1 MNTKQEDG
9 PGSGGGDVVKQPDK
23 GVGCRLTPDTYQG
36 IARGLI
42 AGRTIVD
49 MAEEFGVAP
58 NTVQSLRQRHMEAI
72 PTPKQRIAYK
82 LGIVAEKACDKM
94 MERLEADEVSER
106 NLPIYAGITLDKQA
120 QLMGDVPVSVVKHIS
135 VKQSTVEELLDRLP
149 RAKVE
154 TNDQLLDSQSGA
166 ITTQTTGAE

>member
-9 PGSGGGDVVKQPDK
+9 PASGDGDVVKQPDK

-94 MERLEADEVSER
+94 AMRLEADEVSER

-120 QLMGDVPVSVVKHIS
+120 QLLGETPVTVVKHIS
-135 VKQSTVEELLDRLP
+135 IKQDTVEDILDRLP
-149 RAKVE
+149 RA
-154 TNDQLLDSQSGA
+154 NAQILDSQSGA
-166 ITTQTTGAE
+166 TTTQTTGTE

>member
-1 MNTKQEDG
+1 MSTNPNEDK
-9 PGSGGGDVVKQPDK
+9 PSGGDVVKQPDK
-23 GVGCRLTPDTYQG
+23 GVGCRLAPNIYQG

-72 PTPKQRIAYK
+72 PSPKQRIAYK
-82 LGIVAEKACDKM
+82 LGIVAEMACDKM
-94 MERLEADEVSER
+94 VMKLEADEVSER

-120 QLMGDVPVSVVKHIS
+120 QLLGETPVTVVKHIS
-135 VKQSTVEELLDRLP
+135 IKQDTVEDILDRLP
-149 RAKVE
+149 RA
-154 TNDQLLDSQSGA
+154 NAQILDSQSGA
-166 ITTQTTGAE
+166 TTTQTTGTE